1 MESQRTHA
9 PTSKLL
15 RVVAWIVFGVIVV
28 VIVALLFFGLRVSRE
43 TGISPALGMQLIT
56 GDGIELKSSS
66 GRTNILLLGVGGGTH
81 EGADLTDTMMVVSLN
96 TTGQSASFVSIPR
109 DIWSETLKDRVNSA
123 YHYGEQKKEG
133 GGLLLAKVV
142 AEDVIGMPIHYSMLV
157 DFSGFKEII
166 DLVGGIDVQITKGFI
181 DHDYP
186 IAGKEK
192 DTCPGDPT
200 NRCVYETIQFDVGV
214 ERMNGERALKYV
226 RSRHAEGEEGTDFA
240 RSRRQQDVIIAL
252 KDKLMQPMQWFS
264 PSKGR
269 ELLGVVEKATE
280 SDMNLGEIAS
290 VGKRILK
297 IDDTNIHKVSID
309 ELLYSPPTSLYGR
322 YVLIPLED
330 WDQVH
335 TFIEE
340 KLKSP

>member
-1 MESQRTHA
+1 MEHKRSA
-9 PTSKLL
+9 VSSSMVL
-15 RVVAWIVFGVIVV
+15 RVLAWIILGVIVV
-28 VIVALLFFGLRVSRE
+28 AVAALIFFGLRVSRE
-43 TGISPALGMQLIT
+43 TGISPSLGMQLVA
-56 GDGIELKSSS
+56 GDGVELKSSA

-81 EGADLTDTMMVVSLN
+81 EGADLTDTMMVVSLS

-123 YHYGEQKKEG
+123 YHYGELKKEG

-142 AEDVIGMPIHYSMLV
+142 AEDVIGMPIQYSMLV
-157 DFSGFKEII
+157 DFSGFTEII
-166 DLVGGIDVQITKGFI
+166 DLVGGIDVNITKGFV

-252 KDKLMQPMQWFS
+252 KDKLMQPTQWFT
-264 PSKGR
+264 PTKGR
-269 ELLGVVEKATE
+269 ELLDVVEKATE

-290 VGKRILK
+290 IGKRMLK
-297 IDDTNIHKVSID
+297 IDDANIHKVSID

-322 YVLIPLED
+322 YVLIPLES

-335 TFIEE
+335 TFIQE
-340 KLKSP
+340 KLKSL